1 MSENISPEP
10 ENILPRSSNPDA
22 NEENNNTEGN
32 EPDPNQAQDQTQQ
45 SSATRVRALIN
56 SDPLSLNSLNNPNPV
71 TDPSRLRSNLFEIY
85 RGDSHRYGAVRRSG
99 AFRNQ
104 TASFGRNSPEAE
116 NSDNFVRDQ
125 SSYDRTNLIDE
136 ANLRY
141 KSRGGMKRSV
151 SQKLVPKPNKFSRIR
166 QRHSSTS
173 SVTDDK
179 LLTCS
184 ICKNT
189 FKDPYM
195 LTTCGHTFC
204 FYCIKKAQSRDPRC
218 PICFTEVKDV
228 TDPSILVQ
236 NVTID
241 NLISQH
247 KRSRSSSY
255 LSDII
260 EPNRKVR
267 RDERGY
273 QMKSEFTPI
282 SPIRKN
288 NNDETF
294 ETSNFM
300 KQSLSLDDMAL
311 LIENNQVDTTSNS
324 EKLQMETDENNSSI
338 CLEIPHNT
346 QHTLNQIENLMHILE
361 KKRQSCISNS
371 IETTNILT
379 LNFLDRLKKEKSHEL
394 KLLQEEVG
402 MIERDITTVNTM
414 LSETEKTAK
423 NFKFEKNLKD
433 KRAIISG
440 RFEEIEKSYERNCLG
455 KRVSKKLTV
464 SVDGNP
470 QCVDVVSS
478 PLEKTCIET
487 GLDGFRDNLHKTV
500 RYTKLDCLAQF
511 QFNPHVVQ
519 STNIVSS
526 IDFDRDQEYFA
537 VGGIL
542 KKIKIYDF
550 ENIVETTGAT
560 GLGVLE
566 HQPCYEMKT
575 PDKISAL
582 NFSWFHKQKL
592 AASLYDGQVQVLDAS
607 TGQKINSLRE
617 HSERCWSIDFNPHNP
632 MHLAS
637 GADDGLVKIWDL
649 EDRSE
654 KSVGRIYLGQNVCAV
669 QWSPGNQYQL
679 AIGTVDHLIKLYDI
693 RKTRQ
698 PLCTFSGHSKAVS
711 YVKFLDSKSMV
722 SLSTDSTIKQWDT
735 GEADLGSF
743 AHVPGGLK
751 CSGF

>member
-1 MSENISPEP
+1 
-10 ENILPRSSNPDA
+10 
-22 NEENNNTEGN
+22 
-32 EPDPNQAQDQTQQ
+32 
-45 SSATRVRALIN
+45 
-56 SDPLSLNSLNNPNPV
+56 
-71 TDPSRLRSNLFEIY
+71 
-85 RGDSHRYGAVRRSG
+85 
-99 AFRNQ
+99 
-104 TASFGRNSPEAE
+104 
-116 NSDNFVRDQ
+116 
-125 SSYDRTNLIDE
+125 
-136 ANLRY
+136 
-141 KSRGGMKRSV
+141 
-151 SQKLVPKPNKFSRIR
+151 
-166 QRHSSTS
+166 
-173 SVTDDK
+173 
-179 LLTCS
+179 
-184 ICKNT
+184 
-189 FKDPYM
+189 
-195 LTTCGHTFC
+195 
-204 FYCIKKAQSRDPRC
+204 
-218 PICFTEVKDV
+218 
-228 TDPSILVQ
+228 
-236 NVTID
+236 
-241 NLISQH
+241 
-247 KRSRSSSY
+247 
-255 LSDII
+255 
-260 EPNRKVR
+260 
-267 RDERGY
+267 
-273 QMKSEFTPI
+273 
-282 SPIRKN
+282 
-288 NNDETF
+288 
-294 ETSNFM
+294 
-300 KQSLSLDDMAL
+300 
-311 LIENNQVDTTSNS
+311 
-324 EKLQMETDENNSSI
+324 METDENSSI

-371 IETTNILT
+371 IQTTNILT
-379 LNFLDRLKKEKSHEL
+379 LDFLDRLKKEKSHEL
-394 KLLQEEVG
+394 KLLQEEVR

-433 KRAIISG
+433 KRSIING
-440 RFEEIEKSYERNCLG
+440 RFEEIEKNYEQNCLG
-455 KRVSKKLTV
+455 KRVSGKL
-464 SVDGNP
+464 
-470 QCVDVVSS
+470 VVSEGENPHKHDDS
-478 PLEKTCIET
+478 STEKTGIDL

-500 RYTKLDCLAQF
+500 RYTKLECLAQF

-526 IDFDRDQEYFA
+526 IDFDRNQEYFA

-550 ENIVETTGAT
+550 ENIVEAANTT

-582 NFSWFHKQKL
+582 NFSWYHKQKL

-607 TGQKINSLRE
+607 TGQIINSLRE

-711 YVKFLDSKSMV
+711 YVKFLDSKSMI

-735 GEADLGSF
+735 GEADMGSF
-743 AHVPGGLK
+743 AHVPNGLK
-751 CSGF
+751 SVPVKSYKGHRNTKNFVGLTCEAPGTDYFACGSEDNNVYVYYRNSEKPIAKHGFGDRIPTKIRGLGNLNDSSGSMNDIVREYGQDIEINPDGHLDRYHAQSAAQNPAPGQNLAAAFAQTTSRNSTNNSESENPQNSFSDSRDRRSSINFTTNLQTNQNSQNSVSSHQGAHTQANSTLRDSQTTLSSHNSQANNLTSNTSVNQNNSSGNLPFNSTINSISTSPLINETAGNIVANATASAQQHLISHHRNILPPRGMHPASLSNSQAVSGNDFISAVCWKKNSGVIAAANSQGMVKLLRLV